1 MYSYSKHLSPYKR
14 EFSMLPGIDSIGFLP
29 AKRDRVRRT
38 FDSCNFSF
46 ILQGRG
52 EYILRGER
60 YAVETPSILIQWPGE
75 AMDYGPYERWT
86 ELYFIY
92 PREAFSA
99 LTASGLMQLE
109 SPVRQ
114 LANPGAIMEKAEQ
127 LQEALTSQEL
137 NADWIDLLCYN
148 MLLESWGK
156 NGGGISPD
164 AKLQTIRRRLEAS
177 LGTDIDGFALASELG
192 MSLSSLRRYW
202 RRNHGPETFQEY
214 RNSLFLCKSCRLLV
228 ETSLQVKEIA
238 EKLSLSDHY
247 YFSRKFHQ
255 LSGMTPMEYR
265 KKHQIFK

>member
-1 MYSYSKHLSPYKR
+1 
-14 EFSMLPGIDSIGFLP
+14 MLPGIDSIGFLP